1 MRVLHRFPVEA
12 LIGELVSFL
21 IRRAGMAF
29 IILRFG
35 QLMLQQDDIVRGC
48 SAEGHPHPGFGDI
61 GVRVVS
67 PIFDPDVITVVVGNA
82 QRMLFSE
89 EMIFDSLQLC
99 PVESHGA
106 IVPRHIGECCDHSV
120 DVSVSTADVVVNVV
134 GPGILCLCVVG
145 IAWPSGTT
153 CLDIR

>member
-1 MRVLHRFPVEA
+1 MRVLHRFPVEP

-21 IRRAGMAF
+21 ISRAGMAF

-35 QLMLQQDDIVRGC
+35 QLMLQQDDIVGGC
-48 SAEGHPHPGFGDI
+48 SAECHPHPGFGDI
-61 GVRVVS
+61 GVRVVT

-89 EMIFDSLQLC
+89 EMVFDSLQIG

-120 DVSVSTADVVVNVV
+120 DIGVSTADVVVSAV
-134 GPGILCLCVVG
+134 GPGILCLRVVG
-145 IAWPSGTT
+145 IAWSSGAT

>member
-1 MRVLHRFPVEA
+1 MLHRFPVEA
-12 LIGELVSFL
+12 QIGELVSFL
-21 IRRAGMAF
+21 IRRPWMAF

-35 QLMLQQDDIVRGC
+35 QLMLQQDDVVGSC

-89 EMIFDSLQLC
+89 EMIFDSLQLS
-99 PVESHGA
+99 PIESYGA
-106 IVPRHIGECCDHSV
+106 IAALHLGECCDHSV
-120 DVSVSTADVVVNVV
+120 DVIVGTADVVVSVV
-134 GPGILCLCVVG
+134 GPGILRLGVVDV
-145 IAWPSGTT
+145 ARASRAT